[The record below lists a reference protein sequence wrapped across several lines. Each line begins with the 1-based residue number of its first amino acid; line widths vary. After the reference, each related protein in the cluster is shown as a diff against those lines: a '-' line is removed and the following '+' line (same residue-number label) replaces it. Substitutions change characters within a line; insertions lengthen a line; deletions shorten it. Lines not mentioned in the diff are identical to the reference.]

1 MLKEKK
7 ENKSPAFQFYARDFL
22 TDINVQLMSME
33 ERGIYI
39 TLLAFA
45 WLENG
50 VPNDI
55 SVLSRLCGNPP
66 KFEESMISVMNCFYE
81 LDGRLYNKRMESIR
95 LEQKEKR
102 VKASEAGKKG
112 AKIRWQSDG
121 KAIATPMPSHN
132 SATATATS
140 TTTASTTTK
149 IPYDKV
155 VAEYNGILSDSLH
168 RVQKLNSSRR
178 SLIKRMWKDNPK
190 LEYFIAYYKKVKQTP
205 FLLGDNNNGWTA
217 DFDFLHKEKTVIK
230 IEEGAY
236 KRKEKDTSTYFKPK
250 EYTFTCS
257 EHRDIK
263 RKGERNLYVSCPKCG
278 QRLVDEDKLVM
289 DDLTKKVM

>member
-1 MLKEKK
+1 MLNQKK

-55 SVLSRLCGNPP
+55 TVLSRLCGNP
-66 KFEESMISVMNCFYE
+66 KDFEQSIQNVIKCFYE
-81 LDGRLYNKRMESIR
+81 QDGRLYNRRMESIR

-102 VKASEAGKKG
+102 AKASEAGKKG
-112 AKIRWQSDG
+112 AQVRWQSDG
-121 KAIATPMPSHN
+121 KAMATPLQSH
-132 SATATATS
+132 STATATAT
-140 TTTASTTTK
+140 TTATAK

-155 VAEYNGILSDSLH
+155 VAEYNGILGDSLH
-168 RVQKLNSSRR
+168 RVQKLNSARR
-178 SLIKRMWKDNPK
+178 GLIKRMWKDNPK
-190 LEYFIAYYKKVKQTP
+190 LEYFIAYYRKVKQTP

-236 KRKEKDTSTYFKPK
+236 KRKEKETSTYHKPK
-250 EYTFTCS
+250 EYTYTCPN
-257 EHRDIK
+257 HREIT
-263 RKGERNLYVSCPKCG
+263 RVGERNLYVSCPKCG
-278 QRLVDEDKLVM
+278 ERLVDADKLVIE
-289 DDLTKKVM
+289 DFTQKIRS

>member
-66 KFEESMISVMNCFYE
+66 KFEKSMISVMNCFYE
-81 LDGRLYNKRMESIR
+81 LEGRLYNKRMESIR
-95 LEQKEKR
+95 LEQKE
-102 VKASEAGKKG
+102 KG

-132 SATATATS
+132 STTATAT
-140 TTTASTTTK
+140 TTATAK

-155 VAEYNGILSDSLH
+155 VAEYNGILGDSLH
-168 RVQKLNSSRR
+168 RVQKLNSARR
-178 SLIKRMWKDNPK
+178 GLIKRMWKENPK
-190 LEYFIAYYKKVKQTP
+190 LEYFIKYYKKVKQTP

-250 EYTFTCS
+250 EYTFTCPN
-257 EHRDIK
+257 HREIK
-263 RKGERNLYVSCPKCG
+263 RVGERNLYVSCPKCG
-278 QRLVDEDKLVM
+278 ERLVNADKLVIE
-289 DDLTKKVM
+289 DFTKQIRS